1 MATVPKIVDREQRR
15 REIAEAVLR
24 LIAREGIEAVSVRT
38 VATEA
43 GLSAGAVQKYFATR
57 DELFRFAFDL
67 TGEYIEQRWMR
78 VPQGHLLTMLRALVA
93 EALPLDD
100 QRRAE
105 VIVVLAFAA
114 RAAVLPEWADHLRE
128 GYEFMR
134 AQTADFLGQAQRH
147 GHVRDDLD
155 AGKLADVVVALT
167 DGFAQ
172 HLLQAPPG
180 SELHRRLLGSLEFA
194 LTELLAPRAA
204 E

>member
-1 MATVPKIVDREQRR
+1 MPKLVDRSQRK
-15 REIAEAVLR
+15 REIAEALLR

-38 VATEA
+38 VAVEA

-57 DELFRFAFDL
+57 DELFHFAFDL
-67 TGEYIEQRWMR
+67 AGEYIEQRWTR
-78 VPQGHLLTMLRALVA
+78 VPQDHLLTMLRSLVA

-114 RAAVLPEWADHLRE
+114 RAAVLPDWAEHLRE
-128 GYEFMR
+128 GYEYMR
-134 AQTADFLGQAQRH
+134 AKTADFLARAQRE
-147 GHVRDDLD
+147 GHVRADLD
-155 AGKLADVVVALT
+155 AAQLADVVSALA

-172 HLLQAPPG
+172 HLLQAQPG
-180 SELHRRLLGSLEFA
+180 SSLRDRLLGSLELA